1 MSRLNELIAELCPDG
16 VEYETIDG
24 VCEILD
30 HLRRPIARKNRRPGK
45 YPYYGANGVQ
55 DYIDDYIFDG
65 TFLLVGEDGS
75 VINVDNSPVLTWAT
89 GKIWVNN
96 HAHVLRETPKALLRF
111 VYYCLQ
117 TVDVSLL
124 VRGAPPKLNQ
134 ANLRRIRIPVPP
146 LPIQQEIVRILD
158 QFTEV
163 EAQLE
168 AELAAR
174 KKQYEYYRDL
184 LLTFEHGSVTW
195 MTIEQVCARVTS
207 GGTPRASKPEYYDG
221 DIPWLR
227 TQEVDWRDIYDTE
240 VKITQ
245 DGLQNSSAKW
255 IPANCV
261 IVAMYGATAG
271 KVAVNKI
278 PLTTNQACCNLQ
290 VDERLVHYRYVFH
303 WLSKN
308 YQKLKSL
315 GRGSQSNINASI
327 IKGFPVPVPSLVE
340 QERIVSILDRF
351 DALVNDLSS
360 GIPAEIEARRKQYEY
375 YRDKLLSFKEA
386 KR

>member
-1 MSRLNELIAELCPDG
+1 
-16 VEYETIDG
+16 
-24 VCEILD
+24 
-30 HLRRPIARKNRRPGK
+30 
-45 YPYYGANGVQ
+45 
-55 DYIDDYIFDG
+55 
-65 TFLLVGEDGS
+65 
-75 VINVDNSPVLTWAT
+75 
-89 GKIWVNN
+89 
-96 HAHVLRETPKALLRF
+96 

>member
-1 MSRLNELIAELCPDG
+1 VSRLNELIAELCPDG

-111 VYYCLQ
+111 VYYYLQ

-174 KKQYEYYRDL
+174 KKQYDYYRKL
-184 LLTFEHGSVTW
+184 LLTFDDSVIRVPLGEIGRISMCKRILKAETSPSGDVPFFKIGTFGGKPDAFITFEKYEEYRKTYPFPKKGDVLISASGTIGRTLVYDGSPAYFQDSNIVWVDNDESIVLNKFLYHYYSLQPWSVST
-195 MTIEQVCARVTS
+195 
-207 GGTPRASKPEYYDG
+207 GGTID
-221 DIPWLR
+221 
-227 TQEVDWRDIYDTE
+227 
-240 VKITQ
+240 
-245 DGLQNSSAKW
+245 
-255 IPANCV
+255 
-261 IVAMYGATAG
+261 
-271 KVAVNKI
+271 
-278 PLTTNQACCNLQ
+278 
-290 VDERLVHYRYVFH
+290 RLYTYQ
-303 WLSKN
+303 LSKTP
-308 YQKLKSL
+308 
-315 GRGSQSNINASI
+315 I
-327 IKGFPVPVPSLVE
+327 PVPPLSE

>member
-1 MSRLNELIAELCPDG
+1 MPA
-16 VEYETIDG
+16 
-24 VCEILD
+24 
-30 HLRRPIARKNRRPGK
+30 
-45 YPYYGANGVQ
+45 
-55 DYIDDYIFDG
+55 
-65 TFLLVGEDGS
+65 
-75 VINVDNSPVLTWAT
+75 
-89 GKIWVNN
+89 
-96 HAHVLRETPKALLRF
+96 
-111 VYYCLQ
+111 

-168 AELAAR
+168 AELATR